1 MIDKI
6 KVKRINDKKF
16 MAKVE
21 LTNEFAY
28 GKSIDEAIM
37 KLKDKLNSNKD
48 KSLIKKSKTINNKN
62 KNYDDH
68 KESKYIN
75 SNKIYLSD
83 SFNLKIFINEMV
95 IHISKL
101 LITLSFFLIFIL
113 IAANIV
119 LNNFES
125 KFNNNI
131 LVERLENIA
140 NRIDN
145 SIADFNNEISEIRPL
160 EKLEH
165 EILDMAREKNEID
178 PERQEEIIKSLIILK
193 KRVKPF
199 LDALKE

>member
-83 SFNLKIFINEMV
+83 SFNLKIFMNEMV

-113 IAANIV
+113 ITANIV